1 MIYIITTI
9 LRSSNFNLQRIIGIS
24 IQSEN
29 FIMNRIWDFI
39 NYQNGWNKT
48 FKTNKSHH

>member
-1 MIYIITTI
+1 MSYIIANI
-9 LRSSNFNLQRIIGIS
+9 LRLSNFSLQILIGIS

-29 FIMNRIWDFI
+29 FVVNRIWDFI

-48 FKTNKSHH
+48 FKTN

>member
-1 MIYIITTI
+1 MSYIITTI
-9 LRSSNFNLQRIIGIS
+9 LQSSNFNLQRLIGIS

-29 FIMNRIWDFI
+29 FVVNSKWDFI

-48 FKTNKSHH
+48 FKINESHP